1 MLSGT
6 GSCVP
11 EADKGRRHDVV
22 YCRGNGR
29 ASGTTIAVTGAMINA
44 VDDLRVTL
52 RSWRRRPLLPATI
65 VATLTGGFAIAASV
79 FAVSWSV
86 LWRPLDLPQ
95 ADRLLWIAAQSRE
108 RAGQSSPGAFAA
120 WEKNARTLDAVVA
133 IRPVSASVTDNGGTD
148 RLRGALVSEAAFAVL
163 GIEPATGR
171 PFTRDDHQAGSPIA
185 VAISDKTWRTR
196 YGGDAA
202 VIGRPIVFNGI
213 PATIVGVLPRG
224 AELLTPDADWWAP
237 LALDAGDRANVGP
250 RYLDVIGRIASGG
263 SVMAARDELDAIG
276 QSLGLRDDDG
286 ARLGVIVTPLQQ
298 HLTASYATALQ
309 LLFGGVLVLVI
320 IATINAAGLMVT
332 RAHER
337 AGEFS
342 LRASLGAGRGRL
354 MRQLLVENGALVA
367 AATAA
372 AVIAALWLTDV
383 LRLLLPPDMPRAA
396 DASVDAATM
405 LFLMC
410 VGLCVTAVMSLL
422 PARYASRVDL
432 QTMLRAMGAGA
443 ITMRARRIFVVAQV
457 TLAVILGGGA
467 MLLISTAR
475 ALEAAP
481 RGYDA
486 QGVVTTSINLP
497 SQQYR
502 DPAAIA
508 DAINRVIDAAAAI
521 PGVQLATASSQVPF
535 AGGRPGA
542 DVVLAE
548 QSFASGVDNQVRL
561 RIVAPGY
568 LQTLGVRVRE
578 GRDISRRDAAGS
590 QPIVVVNQALARRL
604 VPDGSPLGRAIKF
617 NIPAFNGQDGNKVW
631 TIVGVADDTWD
642 RGPRQQAEPEVML
655 AAAQTPAEVFFWI
668 GRELQLAVRSGGDAA
683 MLASS
688 VRRAVASIDP
698 LIGVGPAT
706 TLDER
711 IRVAFARERQIA
723 QLLSAVGVAGVALAV
738 LGLGALIHH
747 HVQQRR
753 REIAIRVALGASGA
767 RIVRPLL
774 VNGLQLAI
782 TGAIL
787 GIAAQLILAPMIQSL
802 LFGVAPRDARIL
814 AAVAACMVG
823 VSAVAVWIPARR
835 AASINPIEALRD

>member
-1 MLSGT
+1 
-6 GSCVP
+6 
-11 EADKGRRHDVV
+11 
-22 YCRGNGR
+22 
-29 ASGTTIAVTGAMINA
+29 MINV

-65 VATLTGGFAIAASV
+65 VATLAGGFAIAAAV

-86 LWRPLDLPQ
+86 LWRPLDLPE

-163 GIEPATGR
+163 GIAPSTGR
-171 PFTRDDHQAGSPIA
+171 PFTREDHQVGAAIA
-185 VAISDKTWRTR
+185 VAISHKTWRAR

-202 VIGRPIVFNGI
+202 VIGRPIAFNGN
-213 PATIVGVLPRG
+213 PATIVAVLPPG

-237 LALDAGDRANVGP
+237 LALDAGDRANIGP
-250 RYLDVIGRIASGG
+250 RYLDVIGRITPEG

-286 ARLGVIVTPLQQ
+286 SPLGVIATPLQQ
-298 HLTASYATALQ
+298 HLTGSYATALQ

-354 MRQLLVENGALVA
+354 MWQLLVENGALVA
-367 AATAA
+367 GATAA
-372 AVIAALWLTDV
+372 GAIAALWLTDI
-383 LRLLLPPDMPRAA
+383 LRLLLPADLPRAS
-396 DASVDAATM
+396 DARVDAATM

-422 PARYASRVDL
+422 PARYAARVDL
-432 QTMLRAMGAGA
+432 QTTLRATGAGA
-443 ITMRARRIFVVAQV
+443 ITGLRARRSFVVAQV

-467 MLLISTAR
+467 MLLITTAR
-475 ALEAAP
+475 ALDAAP

-486 QGVVTTSINLP
+486 RGVLTTSVNLP

-502 DPAAIA
+502 EPAAIA

-521 PGVQLATASSQVPF
+521 PGVQMATASSQVPF

-548 QSFASGVDNQVRL
+548 QSFATGVDNQVRL

-568 LQTLGVRVRE
+568 LQTLGIRVRE
-578 GRDISRRDAAGS
+578 GRDLSRRDADRS
-590 QPIVVVNQALARRL
+590 QRIVVINQSLARRL
-604 VPDGSPLGRAIKF
+604 MPDGSPLGRAIKF
-617 NIPAFNGQDGNKVW
+617 NIPAFNGQDGNTVW

-683 MLASS
+683 TLATS

-698 LIGVGPAT
+698 GIGVGPAT
-706 TLDER
+706 TLEER

-753 REIAIRVALGASGA
+753 HEIAIRVALGASGA

-774 VNGLQLAI
+774 VNGLQLAV

-787 GIAAQLILAPMIQSL
+787 GVAAQLIFAPMIQSL

-814 AAVAACMVG
+814 AAVAACVVA
-823 VSAVAVWIPARR
+823 VSAVAVWVPARR

>member
-1 MLSGT
+1 MPESGRDSGT
-6 GSCVP
+6 P
-11 EADKGRRHDVV
+11 
-22 YCRGNGR
+22 
-29 ASGTTIAVTGAMINA
+29 IAVTGAMINP

-65 VATLTGGFAIAASV
+65 VATLAGGFAVAAAV

-86 LWRPLDLPQ
+86 LWRPLDLPES
-95 ADRLLWIAAQSRE
+95 DRLLWIAAQSRE

-171 PFTRDDHQAGSPIA
+171 PFTRDDHQAGSPMA
-185 VAISDKTWRTR
+185 VAISHTTWRAR

-202 VIGRPIVFNGI
+202 VIGRPVVFNGH
-213 PATIVGVLPRG
+213 PATIVAVLPPG
-224 AELLTPDADWWAP
+224 AEILVPDAEWWAP
-237 LALDAGDRANVGP
+237 LALDAADRANVGP
-250 RYLDVIGRIASGG
+250 RYLDVIGRVTAGA

-276 QSLGLRDDDG
+276 RSLGLRDDDG
-286 ARLGVIVTPLQQ
+286 APLGVIATPFQQ
-298 HLTASYATALQ
+298 HLTGSYATALQ
-309 LLFGGVLVLVI
+309 LLFGGVLVLVM

-354 MRQLLVENGALVA
+354 MRQLLVENGALVG

-372 AVIAALWLTDV
+372 GAIASLWLTDV
-383 LRLLLPPDMPRAA
+383 LRLLLPADMPRAA
-396 DASVDAATM
+396 DARVDAATM
-405 LFLMC
+405 VFLMC
-410 VGLCVTAVMSLL
+410 VGLCVTAAMSLM

-443 ITMRARRIFVVAQV
+443 ITNLRARRSFVVAQV

-467 MLLISTAR
+467 MLLVTTAR
-475 ALEAAP
+475 ALDAAP

-486 QGVVTTSINLP
+486 RGVVTTSLNLP

-502 DPAAIA
+502 DAAAIA
-508 DAINRVIDAAAAI
+508 DAINRVIDSAAAI
-521 PGVQLATASSQVPF
+521 PGVQMATASSQVPF

-548 QSFASGVDNQVRL
+548 QTFASGVDNQVRL

-578 GRDISRRDAAGS
+578 GRDVSRRDAAGS

-604 VPDGSPLGRAIKF
+604 VPDGSAIGRALKF
-617 NIPAFNGQDGNKVW
+617 NIPAFNGENGNKVW

-668 GRELQLAVRSGGDAA
+668 GRELQLAVRSGGNVAT
-683 MLASS
+683 LATS
-688 VRRAVASIDP
+688 VRRAVASVDP
-698 LIGVGPAT
+698 GIGVGPVT
-706 TLDER
+706 TLEER

-767 RIVRPLL
+767 RLVRPLL
-774 VNGLQLAI
+774 VNGLQLAV
-782 TGAIL
+782 TGATL
-787 GIAAQLILAPMIQSL
+787 GVAAQLILAPMIESL
-802 LFGVAPRDARIL
+802 LFGVAPRDVRIL
-814 AAVAACMVG
+814 ASVATCMVA
-823 VSAVAVWIPARR
+823 VSALAVWIPARR